1 MSLVKDIQGQFKMQ
15 DNALVKIILINVLV
29 YVLDCLIW
37 VGIQF
42 SSNSPQVSQAL
53 FHTIQSYQGV
63 SSDFNEILYKPWTL
77 ITYAFSHETPAP
89 FHIFFNML
97 GLYWFGG
104 LISEYIGGRRLVSLY
119 FIGALF
125 GVGLYLICYNY
136 IPFYAGRSS
145 SILIGA
151 SASVLAAV
159 VASATLIPDY
169 RVHLPFIGPIKII
182 YIATFYVLI
191 SLIGSVQGN
200 AGGNI
205 AHLGGAFAGF
215 IFIYL
220 LKKGIDLG
228 KPINATSDFITRL
241 FSRRSKVRMSFFNKS
256 SQVVDNNYMPDQ
268 KEIDTILDKIS
279 RSGYESLTKE
289 EKQKLFKASQ

>member
-1 MSLVKDIQGQFKMQ
+1 MSLVRDIRGQFKMQ

-37 VGIQF
+37 IATKV
-42 SSNSPQVSQAL
+42 SSEEFL
-53 FHTIQSYQGV
+53 FHTIQSYQGA
-63 SSDFNEILYKPWTL
+63 SSDFSELLYKPWTL
-77 ITYAFSHETPAP
+77 ITYAFSHDTPSP

-104 LISEYIGGRRLVSLY
+104 LISEYLGGRRLVSLY

-125 GVGLYLICYNY
+125 GVGLYLVCYNY
-136 IPFYAGRSS
+136 IPFYANRPA
-145 SILIGA
+145 SILVGA

-159 VASATLIPDY
+159 VAAATLIPDY
-169 RVHLPFIGPIKII
+169 RFHLLFIGPVKII
-182 YIATFYVLI
+182 YIAAFYVLI
-191 SLIGSVQGN
+191 SLVGSVQGN

-220 LKKGIDLG
+220 LKRGIDLG
-228 KPINATSDFITRL
+228 KPINAISDFVTRL
-241 FSRRSKVRMSFFNKS
+241 FTGRNKVRMSFFNKS
-256 SQVVDNNYMPDQ
+256 TPVVDNNYMPDQ

>member
-1 MSLVKDIQGQFKMQ
+1 MSLVKDIQDQFKMQ
-15 DNALVKIILINVLV
+15 DNALVKIILLNVLV

-37 VGIQF
+37 IF
-42 SSNSPQVSQAL
+42 AQVTSQDFL
-53 FHTIQSYQGV
+53 FHIVQSYQGV
-63 SSDFNEILYKPWTL
+63 SSNFNEILYKPWTL
-77 ITYAFSHETPAP
+77 ITYAFSHDTPSP

-104 LISEYIGGRRLVSLY
+104 LISEYLGGRRLVSLY

-125 GVGLYLICYNY
+125 GVALYVICFNY
-136 IPFYAGRSS
+136 VPFYAGTQG
-145 SILIGA
+145 LLVGA

-159 VASATLIPDY
+159 VASATLLPEY
-169 RVHLPFIGPIKII
+169 RFHLVFIGPVKIV
-182 YIATFYVLI
+182 YIAAFYILI
-191 SLIGSVQGN
+191 SLIGTVQGN
-200 AGGNI
+200 AGGNL

-215 IFIYL
+215 IFIFS
-220 LKKGIDLG
+220 LKRGVDLG
-228 KPINATSDFITRL
+228 KPINAISDFVSRL
-241 FSRRSKVRMSFFNKS
+241 FSKKRRVRMSFFNKS
-256 SQVVDNNYMPDQ
+256 MPAIDNGYMPDQ

>member
-1 MSLVKDIQGQFKMQ
+1 MSLVKDIQDQFKMQ
-15 DNALVKIILINVLV
+15 DNALIKIILLNILV

-37 VGIQF
+37 IF
-42 SSNSPQVSQAL
+42 AKISSQEII
-53 FHTIQSYQGV
+53 FKIIQSYQGA
-63 SSDFNEILYKPWTL
+63 SSDFTEILHRPWTL
-77 ITYAFSHETPAP
+77 ITYAFSHQTPAP

-104 LISEYIGGRRLVSLY
+104 LISEYLGGRRLASLY

-125 GVGLYLICYNY
+125 GVAMYLVCYNY
-136 IPFYAGRSS
+136 VPFYADKPPSL
-145 SILIGA
+145 LIGA

-169 RVHLPFIGPIKII
+169 RVHLPFIGPVKIV
-182 YIATFYVLI
+182 YIAAFYVFI
-191 SLIGSVQGN
+191 SLIGSVQEN
-200 AGGNI
+200 AGGNL

-215 IFIYL
+215 IFIFF

-228 KPINATSDFITRL
+228 KPINAISDFITRL
-241 FSRRSKVRMSFFNKS
+241 FSRKSKVRVSFFNKS
-256 SQVVDNNYMPDQ
+256 TLTIDTSYIPDQ

>member
-1 MSLVKDIQGQFKMQ
+1 MSLVRDIQDQFKIQ
-15 DNALVKIILINVLV
+15 DNALIKIILINVLV
-29 YVLDCLIW
+29 YVIDCLIW

-42 SSNSPQVSQAL
+42 SAQYPEAL
-53 FHTIQSYQGV
+53 FHTVQSYQGV
-63 SSDFNEILYKPWTL
+63 SSDFNELLYKPWTF
-77 ITYAFSHETPAP
+77 ITYAFSHDTPSP

-104 LISEYIGGRRLVSLY
+104 LISEYLGGRRLVSLY

-125 GVGLYLICYNY
+125 GVALYLICFNFV
-136 IPFYAGRSS
+136 PFYTGKTG
-145 SILIGA
+145 ILIGA

-159 VASATLIPDY
+159 VAAATLIPEY
-169 RVHLPFIGPIKII
+169 RFHLVFIGPVKIV
-182 YIATFYVLI
+182 YIAAFYVLI

-200 AGGNI
+200 AGGNL

-215 IFIYL
+215 IFIYA
-220 LKKGIDLG
+220 LKRGVDIG
-228 KPINATSDFITRL
+228 KPINAISDFIARL
-241 FSRRSKVRMSFFNKS
+241 FSRKSKVRMSFFNKS
-256 SQVVDNNYMPDQ
+256 GVTVDNGYVPDQ
-268 KEIDTILDKIS
+268 KEIDAILDKIS

>member
-1 MSLVKDIQGQFKMQ
+1 MSLVRDIQDQFKMQ
-15 DNALVKIILINVLV
+15 DNALVKIILVNVLV

-37 VGIQF
+37 VVAKF
-42 SSNSPQVSQAL
+42 SSQDVW
-53 FHTIQSYQGV
+53 FYTVQSYQGA

-77 ITYAFSHETPAP
+77 ITYAFSHDTPSP

-104 LISEYIGGRRLVSLY
+104 LITEYLGGRRVVSLY

-125 GVGLYLICYNY
+125 GVALYLLCYNFVPY
-136 IPFYAGRSS
+136 YADKHS

-159 VASATLIPDY
+159 VASATLIPEY
-169 RVHLPFIGPIKII
+169 RFHLIFIGPVKIV
-182 YIATFYVLI
+182 YIAAFYVLI

-215 IFIYL
+215 IFIYF
-220 LKKGIDLG
+220 LKKGVDIG
-228 KPINATSDFITRL
+228 KPINVLSDFINRI
-241 FSRRSKVRMSFFNKS
+241 FSKKSNVRMTFFNKS
-256 SQVVDNNYMPDQ
+256 ATNVDSNYIPDQ